1 MHAVSPK
8 SKLLAPFVETLWS
21 VESNGLVGREILL
34 PDGKMQLLFDL
45 TGIGFR
51 DFDLG
56 GSTRHCVSSGSALQ
70 GPRTR
75 PVVIDKSSQR
85 SACGVSFFPGGAAP
99 FFSIAACELNDHL
112 VDLRDIWGQ
121 GAQNLV
127 ARLAEEKTAEGR
139 IRALESMLTEKFR
152 PADKH
157 GGRTRFVVSQ
167 LRAQRAIGSIEEE
180 LGMHA
185 RGFIAWFRQQVGPL
199 PKQYARLA
207 RFQELLSTWE
217 DPGNWGGRAAAAGYA
232 DQAHMNRE
240 FKLFAGITPKEYRPI
255 AHGALNHLEAVGVR
269 NIQDWQCA

>member
-1 MHAVSPK
+1 MHSVSPK

-21 VESNGLVGREILL
+21 IERKDVVGREILL

-51 DFDLG
+51 DFDLD
-56 GSTRHCVSSGSALQ
+56 GSARHYISSGSALQ

-75 PVVIDKSSQR
+75 PVVIDALSQR

-99 FFSIAACELNDHL
+99 FFSVAACELNDRL
-112 VDLRDIWGQ
+112 VDVRDIWGR
-121 GAQNLV
+121 GAQYVV

-139 IRALESMLTEKFR
+139 IRVLESALIEKFR
-152 PADKH
+152 PANKDDR
-157 GGRTRFVVSQ
+157 RTRFVVSQ

-185 RGFIAWFRQQVGPL
+185 RGFIAWFRQHVGPL

-217 DPGNWGGRAAAAGYA
+217 GPGNWGGRAAAAGYA

-240 FKLFAGITPKEYRPI
+240 FKLFAGITPKEYKPI
-255 AHGALNHLEAVGVR
+255 AHWALNHLEAVGVR
-269 NIQDWQCA
+269 NDQDG